1 MGWPLAVVF
10 VFVTAGNLAIVYRWF
25 VLKRRGPLVPLIG
38 GAAGATACF
47 LLPVD
52 SLRSWWFVPFL
63 VDPGGVPLM
72 FITATFVAGQLFKR
86 LTNGD

>member
-25 VLKRRGPLVPLIG
+25 VLRRHGALVPFIG
-38 GAAGATACF
+38 GAAGAIACF
-47 LLPVD
+47 LLPAD
-52 SLRSWWFVPFL
+52 SVRHCWFIPLL
-63 VDPGGVPLM
+63 VDPGAVPLIV
-72 FITATFVAGQLFKR
+72 ITAAFVAGQFLKQ